1 LKIQI
6 QNINQN
12 NMTFK
17 SKLEKKIR
25 IMLVEDHM
33 LMRMGLVSAT
43 RIEPD
48 MVVVAEAEDGR
59 QALEYFHKH
68 KPDVTIVD
76 LRLPGMDG
84 IELIKVLQKESP
96 GAKTLVLTSYSGG
109 DDVSRAIKSG
119 ASGYVT
125 KNMPLQRV
133 LEAVRVVYSGGQYIP
148 SEIAGRLSERIHS
161 ELSARELEVLRL
173 ISKGRSNKEIASVLG
188 IVEGT
193 VKAHLTNIFSKIG
206 AEDRTQAITIAI
218 KRQIL
223 QLE

>member
-1 LKIQI
+1 
-6 QNINQN
+6 
-12 NMTFK
+12 
-17 SKLEKKIR
+17 
-25 IMLVEDHM
+25 
-33 LMRMGLVSAT
+33 MRMGLVSAT

-59 QALEYFHKH
+59 QAMELFRKH

-84 IELIKVLQKESP
+84 IEVIKALRQESP
-96 GAKTLVLTSYSGG
+96 DAKILVLTSYGGG
-109 DDVSRAIKSG
+109 DDVSRAIQNG
-119 ASGYVT
+119 ASGYVM
-125 KNMPLQRV
+125 KNMPLERV
-133 LEAVRVVYSGGQYIP
+133 LEAVRVVQAGGQYIP
-148 SEIAGRLSERIHS
+148 REIAGRMSERIHS

-173 ISKGRSNKEIASVLG
+173 IGKGRSNKEIASALG

-193 VKAHLTNIFSKIG
+193 VKAHVTNIFSKLG
-206 AEDRTQAITIAI
+206 AVDRTQALTIAM

>member
-1 LKIQI
+1 
-6 QNINQN
+6 
-12 NMTFK
+12 
-17 SKLEKKIR
+17 
-25 IMLVEDHM
+25 
-33 LMRMGLVSAT
+33 
-43 RIEPD
+43 
-48 MVVVAEAEDGR
+48 
-59 QALEYFHKH
+59 
-68 KPDVTIVD
+68 
-76 LRLPGMDG
+76 MDG

-109 DDVSRAIKSG
+109 DDVSRAIQSG

-133 LEAVRVVYSGGQYIP
+133 LEAVRAVYAGGQYIP

-161 ELSARELEVLRL
+161 ELSTRELEVLRL

-193 VKAHLTNIFSKIG
+193 VKAHVTNIFNKIG
-206 AEDRTQAITIAI
+206 AEDRTQAITIAM